1 MKVILMQELKGKGGE
16 GDVID
21 VAQGFA
27 DNYLLPKGIAVKA
40 TKGNLKQLEMRMH
53 NIQKREAARLETAD
67 DVQKALE
74 GKAVTVIAKVGEDG
88 QLFGSITPVI
98 IAEAVKDQLG
108 IEIDRK
114 KVDLNKP
121 IKQAGDHTVSISIY
135 REIKAEL
142 SVSVKSEEMVKAEAA
157 AAAEAEAAAAEA
169 AEAEAAPEAETAEGE
184 VVEETAEEAAVE
196 AEEPAAE

>member
-16 GDVID
+16 GDVVD

-74 GKAVTVIAKVGEDG
+74 GKTVTVIAKVGEDG
-88 QLFGSITPVI
+88 QLFGSITPAM
-98 IAEAVKDQLG
+98 IAEAVKEQLQ
-108 IEIDRK
+108 IEVDRK

-121 IKQAGDHTVSISIY
+121 IKQAGEHTVSISIY
-135 REIKAEL
+135 REIKAEIV
-142 SVSVKSEEMVKAEAA
+142 VSVKSEEMLKAEA
-157 AAAEAEAAAAEA
+157 EAAAAAEA
-169 AEAEAAPEAETAEGE
+169 AEAEGEA
-184 VVEETAEEAAVE
+184 AEEAAEPAAEEVAEE
-196 AEEPAAE
+196 AAPEVEEPAAE

>member
-16 GDVID
+16 GDVVD

-27 DNYLLPKGIAVKA
+27 DNYLLPQGIAVKA

-53 NIQKREAARLETAD
+53 NIQKREVTRLETAD

-74 GKAVTVIAKVGEDG
+74 GKGVTVIAKVGEDG
-88 QLFGSITPVI
+88 QLFGSITPTI

-114 KVDLNKP
+114 KVDLKKP

-135 REIKAEL
+135 REIKADL
-142 SVSVKSEEMVKAEAA
+142 SVSVKSEEMVKAEEEAA
-157 AAAEAEAAAAEA
+157 AEAAAKAAAEAEAAAEA
-169 AEAEAAPEAETAEGE
+169 ATEETEVEVVEAEETVE
-184 VVEETAEEAAVE
+184 VVEE
-196 AEEPAAE
+196 AAE

>member
-16 GDVID
+16 GDIVD

-53 NIQKREAARLETAD
+53 NIQKREVTRLETAD

-74 GKAVTVIAKVGEDG
+74 GKGVTVIAKVGEDG
-88 QLFGSITPVI
+88 QLFGSVTPTI
-98 IAEAVKDQLG
+98 IAEAVKEQLG

-114 KVDLNKP
+114 KVDLKKP

-135 REIKAEL
+135 REIKADL
-142 SVSVKSEEMVKAEAA
+142 SVSVKSEEMVKAE
-157 AAAEAEAAAAEA
+157 EEAAAEA
-169 AEAEAAPEAETAEGE
+169 AARAAVEEETAASEVEVE
-184 VVEETAEEAAVE
+184 VVEVEETTEVSEEAAE
-196 AEEPAAE
+196 

>member
-16 GDVID
+16 GDVVD

-67 DVQKALE
+67 DVQKALD
-74 GKAVTVIAKVGEDG
+74 GKTVTVIAKVGEDG
-88 QLFGSITPVI
+88 QLFGSITPAM
-98 IAEAVKDQLG
+98 IAEAVKEQLQ
-108 IEIDRK
+108 IEVDRK

-121 IKQAGDHTVSISIY
+121 IKQAGEHTVSISIY
-135 REIKAEL
+135 REIKAEIV
-142 SVSVKSEEMVKAEAA
+142 VSVKSEEMLKAEA
-157 AAAEAEAAAAEA
+157 EAAAAAEA
-169 AEAEAAPEAETAEGE
+169 AEAEGEA
-184 VVEETAEEAAVE
+184 AEEAAEPAAEEVAEEAAPE

>member
-16 GDVID
+16 GDIVD

-53 NIQKREAARLETAD
+53 NIQKREVTRLETAD

-74 GKAVTVIAKVGEDG
+74 GKGVTVIAKVGEDG
-88 QLFGSITPVI
+88 QLFGSVTPTI
-98 IAEAVKDQLG
+98 IAEAVKEQLG

-114 KVDLNKP
+114 KVDLKKP

-135 REIKAEL
+135 REIKADL
-142 SVSVKSEEMVKAEAA
+142 SVSVKSEEMVKAE
-157 AAAEAEAAAAEA
+157 EEAAAEA
-169 AEAEAAPEAETAEGE
+169 AARAAAEEETAASEVEVE
-184 VVEETAEEAAVE
+184 VVEVEETTEVSEEAAE
-196 AEEPAAE
+196 

>member
-16 GDVID
+16 GDVVD

-27 DNYLLPKGIAVKA
+27 DNYLLPQGIAVKA

-53 NIQKREAARLETAD
+53 NIQKREVTRLETAD

-74 GKAVTVIAKVGEDG
+74 GKGVTVIAKVGEDG
-88 QLFGSITPVI
+88 QLFGSITPTI

-114 KVDLNKP
+114 KVDLKKP

-135 REIKAEL
+135 REIKADL
-142 SVSVKSEEMVKAEAA
+142 SVSVKSEEMVKAEEEAA
-157 AAAEAEAAAAEA
+157 AEAAAKAAAEAEAAAEA
-169 AEAEAAPEAETAEGE
+169 ATEEAEAEVVEVEETVE
-184 VVEETAEEAAVE
+184 VVEE
-196 AEEPAAE
+196 AAE

>member
-1 MKVILMQELKGKGGE
+1 MQELKGKGGE
-16 GDVID
+16 GDVVD

-27 DNYLLPKGIAVKA
+27 DNYLLPQGIAVKA

-53 NIQKREAARLETAD
+53 NIQKREVTRLETAD

-74 GKAVTVIAKVGEDG
+74 GKGVTVIAKVGEDG
-88 QLFGSITPVI
+88 QLFGSITPTI

-114 KVDLNKP
+114 KVDLKKP

-135 REIKAEL
+135 REIKADL
-142 SVSVKSEEMVKAEAA
+142 SVSVKSEEMVKAEEEAA
-157 AAAEAEAAAAEA
+157 AEAAAKAAAEAEAAAEA
-169 AEAEAAPEAETAEGE
+169 ATEETEVEVVEAEETVE
-184 VVEETAEEAAVE
+184 VVEE
-196 AEEPAAE
+196 AAE

>member
-16 GDVID
+16 GDVVD

-27 DNYLLPKGIAVKA
+27 DNYLLPQGIAVKA

-53 NIQKREAARLETAD
+53 NIQKREVTRLETAD

-74 GKAVTVIAKVGEDG
+74 GKGVTVIAKVGEDG
-88 QLFGSITPVI
+88 QLFGSITPTI

-114 KVDLNKP
+114 KVDLKKP

-135 REIKAEL
+135 REIKADL
-142 SVSVKSEEMVKAEAA
+142 SVSVKSEEMVKAEEEAA
-157 AAAEAEAAAAEA
+157 AEAAAKAAAEAEAAAEA
-169 AEAEAAPEAETAEGE
+169 ATEETEAEVVEVEETVE
-184 VVEETAEEAAVE
+184 VVEEATE
-196 AEEPAAE
+196 

>member
-16 GDVID
+16 GDIVD

-53 NIQKREAARLETAD
+53 NIQKREVTRLETAD

-74 GKAVTVIAKVGEDG
+74 GKGVTVIAKVGEDG
-88 QLFGSITPVI
+88 QLFGSVTPTI
-98 IAEAVKDQLG
+98 IAEAVKEQLG

-114 KVDLNKP
+114 KVDLKKP

-135 REIKAEL
+135 REIKADL
-142 SVSVKSEEMVKAEAA
+142 SVSVKSEEMVKAE
-157 AAAEAEAAAAEA
+157 EEAAAEA
-169 AEAEAAPEAETAEGE
+169 AAKAAAEEETAAAEVEVE
-184 VVEETAEEAAVE
+184 VVEVEETTEVSEEAAE
-196 AEEPAAE
+196 

>member
-16 GDVID
+16 GDVVD

-27 DNYLLPKGIAVKA
+27 DNYLLPQGIAVKA

-53 NIQKREAARLETAD
+53 NIQKREVTRLETAD

-74 GKAVTVIAKVGEDG
+74 GKGVTVIAKVGEDG
-88 QLFGSITPVI
+88 QLFGSITPTI

-114 KVDLNKP
+114 KVDLKKP

-135 REIKAEL
+135 REIKADL
-142 SVSVKSEEMVKAEAA
+142 SVSVKSEEMVKAEEEAA
-157 AAAEAEAAAAEA
+157 AEAAAKAAAEAEAAAEA
-169 AEAEAAPEAETAEGE
+169 ATEETEAEVVEVEETVE
-184 VVEETAEEAAVE
+184 VVEE
-196 AEEPAAE
+196 AAE

>member
-1 MKVILMQELKGKGGE
+1 MQELKGKGGE
-16 GDVID
+16 GDVVD

-27 DNYLLPKGIAVKA
+27 DNYLLPQAIAVKA

-53 NIQKREAARLETAD
+53 NIQKREVTRLETAD

-74 GKAVTVIAKVGEDG
+74 GKGVTVIAKVGEDG
-88 QLFGSITPVI
+88 QLFGSITPTI

-114 KVDLNKP
+114 KVDLKKP

-135 REIKAEL
+135 REIKADL
-142 SVSVKSEEMVKAEAA
+142 SVSVKSEEMVKAEEEAA
-157 AAAEAEAAAAEA
+157 AEAAAKAAAEAEAAAEA
-169 AEAEAAPEAETAEGE
+169 ATEETEAEVVEVEETVE
-184 VVEETAEEAAVE
+184 VVEE
-196 AEEPAAE
+196 AAE

>member
-1 MKVILMQELKGKGGE
+1 MQELKGKGGE
-16 GDVID
+16 GDVVD

-27 DNYLLPKGIAVKA
+27 DNYLLPQGIAVKA

-53 NIQKREAARLETAD
+53 NIQKREVTRLETAD

-74 GKAVTVIAKVGEDG
+74 GKGVTVIAKVGEDG
-88 QLFGSITPVI
+88 QLFGSITPTI

-114 KVDLNKP
+114 KVDLKKP

-135 REIKAEL
+135 REIKADL
-142 SVSVKSEEMVKAEAA
+142 SVSVKSEEMVKAEEEAA
-157 AAAEAEAAAAEA
+157 AEAAAKAAAEAEAAAEA
-169 AEAEAAPEAETAEGE
+169 ATEETEAEVVEVEETVE
-184 VVEETAEEAAVE
+184 VVEE
-196 AEEPAAE
+196 AAE

>member
-16 GDVID
+16 GDVVD

-74 GKAVTVIAKVGEDG
+74 GKTVTVIAKVGEDG
-88 QLFGSITPVI
+88 QLFGSITPAM
-98 IAEAVKDQLG
+98 IAEAVKEQLQ
-108 IEIDRK
+108 IEVDRK

-121 IKQAGDHTVSISIY
+121 IKQAGEHTVSISIY
-135 REIKAEL
+135 REIKAEIV
-142 SVSVKSEEMVKAEAA
+142 VSVKSEEMLKAEA
-157 AAAEAEAAAAEA
+157 EAAAAAEA
-169 AEAEAAPEAETAEGE
+169 AEAEGEAAEEVAEPAAEE
-184 VVEETAEEAAVE
+184 VAEEAAPE